1 MKNGVDPSRL
11 SLATTDDRRFDTPL
25 LDLQEQ
31 GYASVMILPSAP
43 VVEVENRHAQ
53 LLIAIKGPAIDDS
66 EAMTEMKKEGPL
78 LPMSATL
85 DRRYW
90 QPSESVED
98 FEEGFGAPDD
108 CNSFLTEGMGSE
120 GADRSRNNV
129 SRMDPTPEEETATT
143 GSLSDQID
151 PEVKSSGQ
159 PPRRQV
165 RFVAEVQIIPSSRT
179 SSDDDDDLTLT
190 NDSEDSDD
198 DGDDDFQDSLN
209 TTAKT
214 ILSEW
219 ESVEI
224 ILSDKVL
231 TSEEP
236 ASTKQE
242 CADNILTLASSLD
255 PSTVPL
261 PSSPIHED
269 VETFP
274 SSPILRP
281 SSATSAPLE
290 SPVLTPAALTTPSQQ
305 PTNPVVSVVTTG
317 LTKTSAAATSNTA
330 TTDDCVSPRTLE
342 LISVRSQLNY
352 WAETASL
359 LRDQEQAL
367 TLHIDQLIQVM
378 ADVIEKCQEAEADLH
393 EQKGLVQQLRQE
405 LDKER
410 ELGFES
416 IQEAAL
422 SGREKQLLEIALEE
436 SWREID
442 PLRQQLAALQKQR
455 QQQIGL
461 DEVEE
466 EVQEVLEEQQQPQS
480 IEPFRTGVN
489 KTEDTPFVR
498 APSFDNLS
506 NCTTTTTTA
515 NNHEREEVLFTYS
528 FQSIIKYIFLG
539 FMATFVLLVIGI
551 LISGNQ
557 HHLHRSFLDVSS
569 ASSSSYLAILRR
581 GRILQQHARHAGP
594 LLKSVIHSVRESMP
608 SIPELKALSLSLKTG
623 AVMKGFR
630 LAKTWS

>member
-1 MKNGVDPSRL
+1 MIPAEACQQPPQHLESNRDITEQNPILSFKEQNSNETQSSKFLPILSLLAAVSANSLASQDEASCDESTSSNGNSADGNAVQCDDLPSPEYLNLGTSNTENTSARPVNLLVPVAAVSRSTEESSIPSIALVTTHHRTPELIAMENGVDPSRL
-11 SLATTDDRRFDTPL
+11 SLATTDDRRLDTPL
-25 LDLQEQ
+25 LGLQEQ

-66 EAMTEMKKEGPL
+66 EAMTELKKEGPL

-98 FEEGFGAPDD
+98 FEEGFDAPDD

-120 GADRSRNNV
+120 GADRSRNSV

-224 ILSDKVL
+224 VLSDKVL

-405 LDKER
+405 LDKV
-410 ELGFES
+410 S
-416 IQEAAL
+416 I
-422 SGREKQLLEIALEE
+422 
-436 SWREID
+436 
-442 PLRQQLAALQKQR
+442 
-455 QQQIGL
+455 
-461 DEVEE
+461 
-466 EVQEVLEEQQQPQS
+466 
-480 IEPFRTGVN
+480 
-489 KTEDTPFVR
+489 
-498 APSFDNLS
+498 
-506 NCTTTTTTA
+506 
-515 NNHEREEVLFTYS
+515 
-528 FQSIIKYIFLG
+528 
-539 FMATFVLLVIGI
+539 
-551 LISGNQ
+551 
-557 HHLHRSFLDVSS
+557 
-569 ASSSSYLAILRR
+569 
-581 GRILQQHARHAGP
+581 
-594 LLKSVIHSVRESMP
+594 
-608 SIPELKALSLSLKTG
+608 
-623 AVMKGFR
+623 
-630 LAKTWS
+630 